1 MGSDETKRS
10 SISRDAEVKIAVVPV
25 AGLGTRLLPATKS
38 QPKEMLPVA
47 KKPVVQYVTEELEA
61 NGIEQILFITG
72 KSKTSIENH
81 FDFDHELI
89 RGLREGGKEELL
101 AELEFERMGVRFF
114 FTRQRRQR
122 GLGDAIGCAQYFTGT
137 HPFVVAL
144 GDSIMGLE
152 QPSRVVSQML
162 AVYRE
167 NPGSSVIAVEEVPL
181 SRVSRYGIVHPGG
194 GEEVFPIR
202 ALIEKPSPEKAP
214 SNLAIAGRY
223 VLSPSIYGA
232 LADTSP
238 DSGGEVQLTHAIQR
252 LLELGQSVIAVRL
265 SEKEKRYDIG
275 NFQSYFEA
283 FLDFAL
289 ADKKLGP
296 DLRQR
301 LVERLSE
308 DR

>member
-1 MGSDETKRS
+1 M
-10 SISRDAEVKIAVVPV
+10 KIAVVPV

-122 GLGDAIGCAQYFTGT
+122 GLGDAIGCAESFTAD

-152 QPSRVVSQML
+152 QPSLVVSQML
-162 AVYRE
+162 SVYRE
-167 NPGSSVIAVEEVPL
+167 NPGSTVIAIEEVPQ

-194 GEEVFPIR
+194 ADGVFPIR
-202 ALIEKPSPEKAP
+202 ALIEKPSPESAP

-223 VLSPSIYGA
+223 VLSPSIYKA
-232 LADTSP
+232 LKETSP
-238 DSGGEVQLTHAIQR
+238 DGGGEVQLTHAIQR
-252 LLELGQSVIAVRL
+252 LLELGESVIGVRL
-265 SEKEKRYDIG
+265 SQKEKRYDIG

-289 ADKKLGP
+289 ADEELGP
-296 DLRQR
+296 GLRQS
-301 LVERLSE
+301 LVERLNE

>member
-1 MGSDETKRS
+1 MGSNETKRS
-10 SISRDAEVKIAVVPV
+10 NIRREAEVKIAVVPV

-122 GLGDAIGCAQYFTGT
+122 GLGDAIGCAQYFTAN

-162 AVYRE
+162 DVYRE
-167 NPGSSVIAVEEVPL
+167 NPGSNVIAVEEVPL
-181 SRVSRYGIVHPGG
+181 SRVSRYGIVDPGG
-194 GEEVFPIR
+194 EGEVFPIQ
-202 ALIEKPSPEKAP
+202 ALIEKPSPENAP

-223 VLSPSIYGA
+223 VLSPSIYDA
-232 LADTSP
+232 LAETSP

-252 LLELGQSVIAVRL
+252 LLELGQSVIGVRL
-265 SEKEKRYDIG
+265 SGKEKRYDIG

-289 ADKKLGP
+289 ADEKLGP

>member
-1 MGSDETKRS
+1 M
-10 SISRDAEVKIAVVPV
+10 KIAVVPV

-89 RGLREGGKEELL
+89 RGLRESGKEELL

-122 GLGDAIGCAQYFTGT
+122 GLGDAIGCAQYFTAD

-167 NPGSSVIAVEEVPL
+167 HPGSSVIAVEEVPL
-181 SRVSRYGIVHPGG
+181 SRVSRYGIVHPGSE
-194 GEEVFPIR
+194 GEAFPIQ

-223 VLSPSIYGA
+223 VLSPSIYDA
-232 LADTSP
+232 LAETSP

-252 LLELGQSVIAVRL
+252 LLELGQPVIGVRL

-289 ADKKLGP
+289 ADEKLGP

>member
-1 MGSDETKRS
+1 MGSDETKGS
-10 SISRDAEVKIAVVPV
+10 NSGRDAEVKIAVVPV

-122 GLGDAIGCAQYFTGT
+122 GLGDAIGCAQYFTAD

-152 QPSRVVSQML
+152 QPSRLVSQML

-167 NPGSSVIAVEEVPL
+167 NPGSNVIAVEEVPL
-181 SRVSRYGIVHPGG
+181 NRVSRYGIVHPGG
-194 GEEVFPIR
+194 EGGIFPIR
-202 ALIEKPSPEKAP
+202 GLIEKPSPEKAP

-223 VLSPSIYGA
+223 VLSPPIYDA
-232 LADTSP
+232 LGETPP

-252 LLELGQSVIAVRL
+252 LLELGESVIGVRL

-289 ADKKLGP
+289 ADEKLGP
-296 DLRQR
+296 ELRQR

>member
-1 MGSDETKRS
+1 MGSDETERS
-10 SISRDAEVKIAVVPV
+10 NIRPGAEVKIAVVPV

-101 AELEFERMGVRFF
+101 AELDFERMGVRFF

-122 GLGDAIGCAQYFTGT
+122 GLGDAIGCAQYFTAD

-167 NPGSSVIAVEEVPL
+167 NPGSSVIAVEEISP

-194 GEEVFPIR
+194 EGEVFPIR
-202 ALIEKPSPEKAP
+202 ALIEKPSPENAP

-223 VLSPSIYGA
+223 VLSPSIYDA
-232 LADTSP
+232 LTETSP
-238 DSGGEVQLTHAIQR
+238 DSSGEVQLTHGIQR
-252 LLELGQSVIAVRL
+252 CWNLGDQ
-265 SEKEKRYDIG
+265 
-275 NFQSYFEA
+275 
-283 FLDFAL
+283 
-289 ADKKLGP
+289 
-296 DLRQR
+296 
-301 LVERLSE
+301 
-308 DR
+308 

>member
-1 MGSDETKRS
+1 MSLDKTEPGFPVQATG
-10 SISRDAEVKIAVVPV
+10 VKIAVVPV

-89 RGLREGGKEELL
+89 RSLRRSGKEDLL

-122 GLGDAIGCAQYFTGT
+122 GLGDAISCAQNFTED

-144 GDSIMGLE
+144 GDSIMGLAT
-152 QPSRVVSQML
+152 PSWVISQMND
-162 AVYRE
+162 VYRE
-167 NPGSSVIAVEEVPL
+167 NPGSSVIAVEEVPED
-181 SRVSRYGIVHPGG
+181 RVSQYGIVDPGSEG
-194 GEEVFPIR
+194 RVFPIR
-202 ALIEKPSPEKAP
+202 SLIEKPSLEDAP

-223 VLSPSIYGA
+223 ILSPSIYPA
-232 LADTSP
+232 LKETLP
-238 DSGGEVQLTHAIQR
+238 DRGGEIQLTQAIQR
-252 LLELGQSVIAVRL
+252 LLELGQPVTGVRL
-265 SEKEKRYDIG
+265 SGDERRYDIG
-275 NFQSYFEA
+275 NFPSYFEA

-289 ADKKLGP
+289 ADEQLGP
-296 DLRQR
+296 DLRRR
-301 LVERLSE
+301 LRERLDE

>member
-1 MGSDETKRS
+1 MGSDETKRND
-10 SISRDAEVKIAVVPV
+10 IRLEAEVKIAVVPV

-89 RGLREGGKEELL
+89 RGLRESGKEELL
-101 AELEFERMGVRFF
+101 AELAFERMGVRFF

-122 GLGDAIGCAQYFTGT
+122 GLGDAIGCAHYFTAN

-152 QPSRVVSQML
+152 QPSQVVSQMR
-162 AVYRE
+162 AVYQE

-181 SRVSRYGIVHPGG
+181 DRVSRYGIVHPGCEG
-194 GEEVFPIR
+194 KVFPIR
-202 ALIEKPSPEKAP
+202 ALIEKPSPEDAP

-223 VLSPSIYGA
+223 ILSPSIYDA
-232 LADTSP
+232 LAETSP
-238 DSGGEVQLTHAIQR
+238 DTGGEVQLTHAIQR
-252 LLELGQSVIAVRL
+252 LLEFGESVIGVRL

-289 ADKKLGP
+289 ADEKLGP